1 MNKFRLMKKMIYSP
15 SIFWLVLSC
24 AYLPVCALTFYIIC
38 SDFILLPPSPQLI
51 DWIELGLSPIIILV
65 ILMSALGAIIT
76 FDFRCRPVFLTV
88 DEITH
93 GFIFKKRIKKEN
105 ITGIGIA
112 QVYGTETAETAFTN
126 HKYGVYVCTGQYDE
140 SLIKRLG
147 IWETRFRSC
156 LIRGLSKC
164 RSLLKRNGTGIAS
177 FDEQAYPDTIF
188 FLGEDLDSYAVIKAW
203 MSET

>member
-1 MNKFRLMKKMIYSP
+1 MKKMIYSP

>member
-1 MNKFRLMKKMIYSP
+1 MKKMIYSP

-112 QVYGTETAETAFTN
+112 QVSGTETAETAFTN

-164 RSLLKRNGTGIAS
+164 RSLLKRSGTGIAS
-177 FDEQAYPDTIF
+177 FYEQAYPDTIF
-188 FLGEDLDSYAVIKAW
+188 YLGEDLDSYAVIEAW
-203 MSET
+203 KSKT

>member
-177 FDEQAYPDTIF
+177 FDEQAYTDTIF

>member
-1 MNKFRLMKKMIYSP
+1 MKKMIYSP

-93 GFIFKKRIKKEN
+93 GFIFKKRIKKED

-188 FLGEDLDSYAVIKAW
+188 FLGEDLDLYAVIKAW

>member
-1 MNKFRLMKKMIYSP
+1 MKKMIYSP

-140 SLIKRLG
+140 SLIKKMG

-188 FLGEDLDSYAVIKAW
+188 FLGEDLDSYAVIRAW

>member
-1 MNKFRLMKKMIYSP
+1 MKKMIYSP

-188 FLGEDLDSYAVIKAW
+188 FLGEDLDSYAVIRAW

>member
-1 MNKFRLMKKMIYSP
+1 MKKMIYSP

-164 RSLLKRNGTGIAS
+164 RSLLKKNGTGIAS

-188 FLGEDLDSYAVIKAW
+188 FLGEDLDSYAVIRAW

>member
-1 MNKFRLMKKMIYSP
+1 MKKMIYSP

-93 GFIFKKRIKKEN
+93 GFIFKKRIKKED

-112 QVYGTETAETAFTN
+112 QIYGTKTAESIYNN
-126 HKYGVYVCTGQYDE
+126 HKYGVYICTGQCDE
-140 SLIKRLG
+140 SLIKRIG
-147 IWETRFRSC
+147 IWETLMWSE
-156 LIRGLSKC
+156 LIKVLSKC
-164 RSLLKRNGTGIAS
+164 RSLLKKNGTGIAS
-177 FDEQAYPDTIF
+177 LDEKAYPDTIF
-188 FLGEDLDSYAVIKAW
+188 YLGADLDLYTVIEAW
-203 MSET
+203 KSKT

>member
-1 MNKFRLMKKMIYSP
+1 MKKMIYSP

-112 QVYGTETAETAFTN
+112 QVSGTETAETAFTN

-177 FDEQAYPDTIF
+177 FYEQAYPDTIF
-188 FLGEDLDSYAVIKAW
+188 YLGEDLDSYAVIEAW
-203 MSET
+203 KSKT

>member
-1 MNKFRLMKKMIYSP
+1 MKKMIYSP

-188 FLGEDLDSYAVIKAW
+188 YLGADLDLYAVIRAW

>member
-1 MNKFRLMKKMIYSP
+1 MIYSP

>member
-1 MNKFRLMKKMIYSP
+1 MKKMIYSP

-177 FDEQAYPDTIF
+177 FDEQAYPNTIF
-188 FLGEDLDSYAVIKAW
+188 FLGEDLDSYTVIKAW

>member
-1 MNKFRLMKKMIYSP
+1 MKKMIYSP

-76 FDFRCRPVFLTV
+76 FDFRCRPVSLTEN
-88 DEITH
+88 EISR
-93 GFIFKKRIKKEN
+93 GFIFRRRIKKED

-112 QVYGTETAETAFTN
+112 LIYGTEAAETVYNN
-126 HKYGVYVCTGQYDE
+126 HKYGVYVCIGQYDE
-140 SLIKRLG
+140 SLIKKMG
-147 IWETRFRSC
+147 IWET
-156 LIRGLSKC
+156 LIRSDLIKVLSKC
-164 RSLLKRNGTGIAS
+164 RSLLKKNGTGIAS
-177 FDEQAYPDTIF
+177 FDEQAYPNTIF
-188 FLGEDLDSYAVIKAW
+188 FLGEDLDSYTVIKAW
-203 MSET
+203 MSEA

>member
-1 MNKFRLMKKMIYSP
+1 MKKMIYSP

-93 GFIFKKRIKKEN
+93 GFIFRKKIKKEN
-105 ITGIGIA
+105 ITGIGLA
-112 QVYGTETAETAFTN
+112 LVYGTETAETAFAN
-126 HKYGVYVCTGQYDE
+126 HKYGVYVCAGQYDE
-140 SLIKRLG
+140 TLIKRLG
-147 IWETRFRSC
+147 ILETRFRSC
-156 LIRGLSKC
+156 LIKGLSKC
-164 RSLLKRNGTGIAS
+164 RSLLKKNGTGIAS
-177 FDEQAYPDTIF
+177 LDEQAYPNTIF
-188 FLGEDLDSYAVIKAW
+188 YLGEDLDSYAVIEAW

>member
-1 MNKFRLMKKMIYSP
+1 MKKMVYSP
-15 SIFWLVLSC
+15 SIFWLVMSC

-188 FLGEDLDSYAVIKAW
+188 FLGEDLDSYAVIRAW

>member
-1 MNKFRLMKKMIYSP
+1 MIYSP

-76 FDFRCRPVFLTV
+76 FDFRCRPVSLT
-88 DEITH
+88 ENELSR
-93 GFIFKKRIKKEN
+93 GFIFRKRIRKED
-105 ITGIGIA
+105 ITGIGLA
-112 QVYGTETAETAFTN
+112 TVYGTKTPESIYN
-126 HKYGVYVCTGQYDE
+126 NCKYAVYVCTGQYDE
-140 SLIKRLG
+140 ALIRRIG
-147 IWETRFRSC
+147 IWETLMCSE
-156 LIRGLSKC
+156 LIKVLSKC
-164 RSLLKRNGTGIAS
+164 RSLLKKEGTGIAS
-177 FDEQAYPDTIF
+177 LDEKAYPDTIF
-188 FLGEDLDSYAVIKAW
+188 YLGADLDLYTVIKAW

>member
-76 FDFRCRPVFLTV
+76 FDFWCRPVFLTEN
-88 DEITH
+88 EITR
-93 GFIFKKRIKKEN
+93 GFIFRRRIKKED
-105 ITGIGIA
+105 ITGIGLA
-112 QVYGTETAETAFTN
+112 QVYSAETETIYN
-126 HKYGVYVCTGQYDE
+126 DHKYGVYVCAGQYDE
-140 SLIKRLG
+140 TLIRRIG
-147 IWETRFRSC
+147 IWEALFHSE
-156 LIRGLSKC
+156 LIKVLSKC
-164 RSLLKRNGTGIAS
+164 RSLLKKNGTGIAS
-177 FDEQAYPDTIF
+177 LDEKAYPDTIF
-188 FLGEDLDSYAVIKAW
+188 FLGADLDLYAVIKAW
-203 MSET
+203 KSEA

>member
-1 MNKFRLMKKMIYSP
+1 MKKMIYSP

-93 GFIFKKRIKKEN
+93 GFIFRKKIKKEN
-105 ITGIGIA
+105 ITGIGLA
-112 QVYGTETAETAFTN
+112 LVYGTETAETAFAN

-147 IWETRFRSC
+147 ILETRFRSC
-156 LIRGLSKC
+156 LIKGLSKC
-164 RSLLKRNGTGIAS
+164 RSLLKKNGTGIAS
-177 FDEQAYPDTIF
+177 LDEKAYPDTIF
-188 FLGEDLDSYAVIKAW
+188 YLGADLDLYAVIKAW